1 MHGRDLSAASP
12 DVPWMR
18 RRDWAQGTIRGHAG
32 GRAAVLWVMAI
43 LWNGSMWVL
52 LWALRDVPERTEMFK
67 VAMLFAALGLCLV
80 GAAIFSSLAWFRF
93 GSSVLE
99 LAAIPGTIGG
109 TLQGRIRTRL
119 RSRPH
124 APVQLTLSCVRRR
137 VSRREDRHG
146 SRPTCG
152 CVSRSHPTLAGVGP
166 AASRRIGW
174 ARDPSRRDP

>member
-52 LWALRDVPERTEMFK
+52 VGALRDVPERTEMFK
-67 VAMLFAALGLCLV
+67 VAMLFAALGLCLI
-80 GAAIFSSLAWFRF
+80 GAAVFSSLAWFRF

-119 RSRPH
+119 RSRPLG
-124 APVQLTLSCVRRR
+124 PVQLTLCCVRRR

-146 SRPTCG
+146 SRPTRG
-152 CVSRSHPTLAGVGP
+152 CVSRSHPTLAAVGP
-166 AASRRIGW
+166 AASRRIG
-174 ARDPSRRDP
+174 